1 MRSDANKIAFRAIR
15 GVLGAARPL
24 TLTLV
29 NSGTEISCAPSPG
42 PSPVW
47 QSKATNL
54 QPEADGIWP
63 VPVHVQCTWPGGK
76 CTLVLSCAASDAPRY
91 SGQLAL
97 VMHVGAQ
104 QLVYC
109 NVANDIGDSADGE
122 IVTVDASVS
131 SSRQK
136 DTEGVR
142 AVLNETLK
150 KLVQDSGLPKVT
162 DSRVEAFKLEVPTG
176 VVSPSPEQAFRRI
189 LQLALLKLDFFDRAQ
204 AAQTRGTPLV
214 DVAAI
219 LSAAGAPVGKAES
232 LDEGDEEPKLARN
245 YWAGGFL
252 WGSGSMLKPFLDQ
265 RFWQVGWPRTS
276 TKPAARQTWE
286 RFDRIRAGDWFAI
299 KGYGGT
305 HDLVIHLVGEV
316 KSIDPNAGRVELTP
330 VQVPLFKNKAPRGTG
345 AGNWFD
351 TLVPVTRPDIIEQL
365 FSQQSEDAEK
375 APPIDLPPNLI
386 LYGPPGTG
394 KTYRLRQDL
403 MPMFE
408 RHADGAAPAVAAE
421 SVAELTWFEVVTV
434 VLHQLGGR
442 AKAQAIY
449 EHPLVKAKHAAQGI
463 PTLARQV
470 VWGCLQQHTVES
482 SKTVHYQ
489 NRTGELI
496 FDKTEDALWH
506 FAAPIPD
513 ELAELIK
520 EFAPNKPQGGKADH
534 VFVTFHQAY
543 AYEDFIEGI
552 RPHLGDGE
560 LSGPD
565 AGLRYVL
572 EHGVFKRAV
581 LDAIRVAGFEGTIDE
596 FCRLP
601 AQERRQQLEG
611 KRPYAVF
618 IDEINRG
625 NVARV
630 FGELIT
636 LLEAD
641 KRLGAEN
648 ELIVRLPYSRTL
660 FGVPSNLHVIGTM
673 NTADRSVEALDTAL
687 RRRFAFEELPPRP
700 ELLDFMIDAQI
711 DPKEMLRAINR
722 RLEKLYDRDHA
733 IGHAFFLPLGDEPT
747 LDALKQVFE
756 RQVLP
761 LLQEYFFGD
770 WGKIGLVLGPE
781 FVRKRDAGLA
791 RLAEF
796 YHDDREAL
804 EERVTYE
811 LTPVKDLTSLSFR
824 RIYEHVAED
833 A

>member
-1 MRSDANKIAFRAIR
+1 MELTCEPSEQ
-15 GVLGAARPL
+15 PL
-24 TLTLV
+24 
-29 NSGTEISCAPSPG
+29 
-42 PSPVW
+42 
-47 QSKATNL
+47 
-54 QPEADGIWP
+54 
-63 VPVHVQCTWPGGK
+63 
-76 CTLVLSCAASDAPRY
+76 Y

-97 VMHVGAQ
+97 VTRVGAQ

-109 NVANDIGDSADGE
+109 NVANDVSEATDGT
-122 IVTVDASVS
+122 VLAVDASVS
-131 SSRQK
+131 GSKRT
-136 DTEGVR
+136 DTEPIR
-142 AVLNETLK
+142 AALNMSLK
-150 KLVQDSGLPKVT
+150 KLVQASGLPMLT
-162 DSRVEAFKLEVPTG
+162 DSRVEAFKVEVPTG
-176 VVSPSPEQAFRRI
+176 TVSPSAEQAFRRI
-189 LQLALLKLDFFDRAQ
+189 VHLALLKLDYFDRGNADE
-204 AAQTRGTPLV
+204 RGKPLV
-214 DVAAI
+214 NIAEVLTGAGVPVSRAHALDD
-219 LSAAGAPVGKAES
+219 SADEPAPEK
-232 LDEGDEEPKLARN
+232 K

-252 WGSGSMLKPFLDQ
+252 WGTGSMLKSFLDQ
-265 RFWQVGWPRTS
+265 RFWQVGWPRS
-276 TKPAARQTWE
+276 SKEAPARQTWE
-286 RFDRIRAGDWFAI
+286 RFDRIRAGDWLAI

-305 HDLVIHLVGEV
+305 HDLVIHFVGEV
-316 KSIDPNAGRVELTP
+316 KSIDRETGRVELGAL
-330 VQVPLFKNKAPRGTG
+330 QGPLYKGEAPRGAG

-351 TLVPVTRPDIIEQL
+351 TLVPVARPDVIELIFGQK
-365 FSQQSEDAEK
+365 SEELEK
-375 APPIDLPPNLI
+375 PPPIDLPLNLI

-394 KTYRLRQDL
+394 KTYRLRQEL
-403 MPMFE
+403 MPKFE
-408 RHADGAAPAVAAE
+408 RRLVESSPAPVAGE
-421 SVAELTWFEVVTV
+421 SVAELTWFEVVTA

-442 AKAQAIY
+442 ARTPAIY
-449 EHPLVKAKHAAQGI
+449 DHPLVKTKHAAQGI
-463 PTLARQV
+463 PTLARQI
-470 VWGCLQQHTVES
+470 VWGCLQQHTVDTSE
-482 SKTVHYQ
+482 TVHYR
-489 NRTGELI
+489 NKAGELI
-496 FDKTEDALWH
+496 FDKTADGTWH
-506 FAAPIPD
+506 FAARIPD
-513 ELAELIK
+513 EMQEVIQKLAPSQTVGEVVTDH
-520 EFAPNKPQGGKADH
+520 EFL
-534 VFVTFHQAY
+534 TFHQAY

-552 RPHLGDGE
+552 RPQLGAGE
-560 LSGPD
+560 IEGLED
-565 AGLRYVL
+565 GLRYVL

-581 LDAIRVAGFEGTIDE
+581 LNALRTAGFAGTIDE
-596 FCRLP
+596 FCKLP
-601 AQERRQQLEG
+601 PAERRKHLDG
-611 KRPYAVF
+611 APRYAVF

-641 KRLGAEN
+641 KRLGAEH
-648 ELIVRLPYSRTL
+648 ELIVKLPYSRTL

-700 ELLDFMIDAQI
+700 DLLDFVIDGQI

-733 IGHAFFLPLGDEPT
+733 IGHAFFLPLASEPT
-747 LDALKQVFE
+747 LDALKRVFE

-796 YHDDREAL
+796 AHDDREAL

>member
-15 GVLGAARPL
+15 AVLSAARPL
-24 TLTLV
+24 TLTIG
-29 NSGTEISCAPSPG
+29 GTEVSCASSPG
-42 PSPVW
+42 PTPIW
-47 QSKATNL
+47 QPKATNL
-54 QPEADGIWP
+54 QPDADGPWP

-76 CTLVLSCAASDAPRY
+76 CALVLSCAASDAPRY

-97 VMHVGAQ
+97 VMHVGGQ

-109 NVANDIGDSADGE
+109 NVANDIADSADGE
-122 IVTVDASVS
+122 VVTVDASVS

-150 KLVQDSGLPKVT
+150 KLVQDSGLPRVT

-189 LQLALLKLDFFDRAQ
+189 LQLALLKLDFFDRDQVAQ
-204 AAQTRGTPLV
+204 NRGAALV

-219 LSAAGAPVGKAES
+219 LSAAGTPAGKVES
-232 LDEGDEEPKLARN
+232 LDEGEEEPTPARN

-252 WGSGSMLKPFLDQ
+252 WGTGSMLQPFKEQ

-276 TKPAARQTWE
+276 NEPAARQTWE
-286 RFDRIRAGDWFAI
+286 RFERIRIGDWLAI

-305 HDLVIHLVGEV
+305 HDLVVHFVGEV
-316 KSIDPNAGRVELTP
+316 SAIDPSTGRVELTP

-365 FSQQSEDAEK
+365 FGQKSDEAEK
-375 APPIDLPPNLI
+375 VPVIDLPPNLI

-394 KTYRLRQDL
+394 KTYRLRQNL

-408 RHADGAAPAVAAE
+408 RRVGDPAPAPVAAE
-421 SVAELTWFEVVTV
+421 SVAELTWFEVVTI
-434 VLHQLGGR
+434 VLDQLGGR

-470 VWGCLQQHTVES
+470 VWGCLQQHAVES
-482 SKTVHYQ
+482 SKTVHYK
-489 NRTGELI
+489 NRTGELL
-496 FDKTEDALWH
+496 FDKTEDAIWH

-513 ELAELIK
+513 ELGDLIK
-520 EFAPNKPQGGKADH
+520 EFAPDRSRGATAADH

-601 AQERRQQLEG
+601 APERRQQLEG
-611 KRPYAVF
+611 ARPYAVF

-636 LLEAD
+636 LLEPD

-648 ELIVRLPYSRTL
+648 ELIVKLPYSRTL

-700 ELLDFMIDAQI
+700 ELLDFMIDGQI

-733 IGHAFFLPLGDEPT
+733 IGHAFFLQLGSEPT
-747 LDALKQVFE
+747 LDALKRVFE

-761 LLQEYFFGD
+761 LMQEYFFGD

-796 YHDDREAL
+796 SHDDREAL